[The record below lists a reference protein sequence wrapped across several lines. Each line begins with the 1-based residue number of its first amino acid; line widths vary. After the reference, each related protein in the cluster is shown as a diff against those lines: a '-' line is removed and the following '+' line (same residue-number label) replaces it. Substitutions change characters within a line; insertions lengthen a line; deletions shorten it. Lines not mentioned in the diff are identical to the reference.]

1 MRGLNA
7 DQKMIVSTAN
17 MNPEEWR
24 AVHQDALYLH
34 LIRRDGT
41 KRAILTNK
49 GEVVAL
55 VSTHLSRLQDY
66 GQRRNR
72 SISVISD

>member
-7 DQKMIVSTAN
+7 DH
-17 MNPEEWR
+17 PEEWR

-34 LIRRDGT
+34 LIRRDCT

-55 VSTHLSRLQDY
+55 V
-66 GQRRNR
+66 
-72 SISVISD
+72 